1 MSELTMPSF
10 YNDIN
15 LSKDKIRK
23 LNALYTKS
31 QQPGIS
37 DWCREWCM
45 KNWNALIREW
55 T

>member
-45 KNWNALIREW
+45 KNWNALIKEW